1 MNHTSPPLPN
11 LHSLSI
17 SPPPGSYPTNNNQY
31 RYNGVF
37 GPPSQ
42 GSTVSPDWATSPK
55 RTSRSGIPQGW
66 YEPNAPPSRESPN
79 LNAFEAFR
87 RDAPSPPALSPPS
100 SITSV
105 PTTASSHPYQS
116 YQQPNYPPVDNFMPM
131 AVTPSPP
138 PVMSYQ
144 LNTASSAPNL
154 AGYNAAGGLPQFGSQ
169 SLASLNNNNRSQ
181 ANGWRNGYGMPS
193 IPASDE
199 DVIPTAIVIK
209 NIPFAVTRETLL
221 GVMESLGAPLPYA
234 FNYHHDNGVFRGLAF
249 ANFRAPDEAASVVA
263 ALNGYDV
270 QGRKLRVEY
279 KKVLQPGEKDKIERE
294 KALKRMRSIQFDKS
308 EMMPPPIT
316 LPNSRPIS
324 GVSMNGGGGYDN
336 NSPPQSATS
345 ATSDSLPVTLDMND
359 SAVLDIYSRILVF
372 KEDRMRDELAFS
384 KNLTPTERRIV
395 HLVAQKLGLSSS
407 TRGEGES
414 KSVVVLR
421 DAPSRPTL
429 TSSSSATVSSSYLSP
444 YSTTPNDLSPNLRIK
459 KSMPDLRGF
468 NGPVVAR
475 DPTRSLN
482 PQRSSGNLRADAGGR
497 DYVSMGAAG
506 GRRAFGNGNGNVA
519 NGFNSGSGSFN
530 NLFGSSIGDI
540 PPVPPLPSGLGLH
553 SKGHS
558 ISSFSTIGA
567 GTSDPMGEMLS
578 SQPLR
583 NPRGPAGESR
593 GFGGTLRSSGNR
605 TGTGGIM
612 GRRVSEE
619 DEEVENSSVGGR
631 SGSGSGSIGSNS
643 AVGSERHAA
652 LNQANGNINGNSN
665 SNLNGPQTQSQGF
678 MEGMRTRESLEP

>member
-17 SPPPGSYPTNNNQY
+17 SPPPGAYPPPNSNNY

-55 RTSRSGIPQGW
+55 RSSRSGIPQNW
-66 YEPNAPPSRESPN
+66 YDPNAPPSRESPN

-105 PTTASSHPYQS
+105 PTTASSHPYHS
-116 YQQPNYPPVDNFMPM
+116 YQQQPYQPVDNYVPM

-138 PVMSYQ
+138 PVMSYS
-144 LNTASSAPNL
+144 LNTANSAPNL
-154 AGYNAAGGLPQFGSQ
+154 AGYNGGGMPQYGSQ
-169 SLASLNNNNRSQ
+169 SLASLTNHRSQ

-193 IPASDE
+193 IPASDD

-308 EMMPPPIT
+308 DLVPPPIT
-316 LPNSRPIS
+316 LPVSRS
-324 GVSMNGGGGYDN
+324 NGNGNMNGYDN

-345 ATSDSLPVTLDMND
+345 ATSDSLPATLDMND
-359 SAVLDIYSRILVF
+359 PAALDIYSRVLVF

-395 HLVAQKLGLSSS
+395 HLVAQKLGLTSS
-407 TRGEGES
+407 TRGDGDS

-421 DAPSRPTL
+421 EAPSRPAL
-429 TSSSSATVSSSYLSP
+429 TTSSSATMSSSYLSP
-444 YSTTPNDLSPNLRIK
+444 YSTTPTETSPNLRIK

-475 DPTRSLN
+475 DPARSLN
-482 PQRSSGNLRADAGGR
+482 PQRSSGNLRADAYSR
-497 DYVSMGAAG
+497 DYVSMGAAQ
-506 GRRAFGNGNGNVA
+506 GRRAVGHN
-519 NGFNSGSGSFN
+519 NGFGSGSFN
-530 NLFGSSIGDI
+530 SLFGAPIGDI

-558 ISSFSTIGA
+558 ISSFNGNGNSNGA
-567 GTSDPMGEMLS
+567 SDPMGEMLS

-593 GFGGTLRSSGNR
+593 GFGGTLRPSASRGMM
-605 TGTGGIM
+605 I

-619 DEEVENSSVGGR
+619 DEDVENASIGGI
-631 SGSGSGSIGSNS
+631 SGSGSVGSSS
-643 AVGSERHAA
+643 AVGSERQI
-652 LNQANGNINGNSN
+652 LNQNQN
-665 SNLNGPQTQSQGF
+665 F
-678 MEGMRTRESLEP
+678 MEGMRTRESLEI